1 MTVQLPPLC
10 MLSVNVLGD
19 FREPPKQ
26 WRRHKIANDFPL
38 FDVRRCREWVI
49 LARSLLWRLSAI
61 KSSIREKIIASVLS
75 SNALAILD
83 SEIYKSRIIK
93 TCWLLSIWGQ
103 IVRDGSCLMHL
114 NRVSIIDPISR
125 SPFLP
130 SWNLHK
136 VELFST
142 FISHLGDISS
152 RKCSRKCKFLW
163 KKKKILNMSSS
174 RIRTRDT

>member
-1 MTVQLPPLC
+1 MCSAIFESFRSNDVVIKCKTIF
-10 MLSVNVLGD
+10 LSSTFEDV
-19 FREPPKQ
+19 
-26 WRRHKIANDFPL
+26 ANEL
-38 FDVRRCREWVI
+38 SW
-49 LARSLLWRLSAI
+49 LRSL
-61 KSSIREKIIASVLS
+61 KIREKIIASVLS
-75 SNALAILD
+75 SNAPAILD
-83 SEIYKSRIIK
+83 SEFYKSRIIK
-93 TCWLLSIWGQ
+93 TCWLLSIWVQ

-114 NRVSIIDPISR
+114 NRVCIIDPISR

-163 KKKKILNMSSS
+163 KEKKKFEYEQQ
-174 RIRTRDT
+174 

>member
-1 MTVQLPPLC
+1 MCSAIFESFRSNDVVIKCKTIF
-10 MLSVNVLGD
+10 LSSTFEDV
-19 FREPPKQ
+19 
-26 WRRHKIANDFPL
+26 ANEL
-38 FDVRRCREWVI
+38 SW
-49 LARSLLWRLSAI
+49 LRSLLWRLSAI
-61 KSSIREKIIASVLS
+61 ISSIREKIIASVLS
-75 SNALAILD
+75 SNAPAILD
-83 SEIYKSRIIK
+83 SEFYKSRIIK

-103 IVRDGSCLMHL
+103 IVRNGPCLMQL

-152 RKCSRKCKFLW
+152 RKCSRKRIFFER
-163 KKKKILNMSSS
+163 KKKLNMSSS